1 MRFTQGPSR
10 HTGFEM
16 VEVPVKMYVAK
27 FMATAKAAARPM
39 ALLPSPVKEKAL
51 GAMADRLLADE
62 DRILAA
68 NRQDIESIAK
78 SLEGETNKD
87 TVREA
92 VERVRMTAESVAELA
107 EVLRQVAAQPDPVGE
122 VTRMWRRPNGMQ
134 VSRVRV
140 PIGVI
145 GVITD
150 LGPRALVESA
160 ALCLKAGNVCVF
172 RGGVEAF
179 RTNTAVAASLTAA
192 AAEAGL
198 PGGALSFV
206 ERTEREAALEILRMT
221 KHLDAVIPRGGAG
234 LRRIV
239 AEQSRLP
246 VLCHD
251 GGVSHIY
258 VDENADQPL
267 AQNIVV
273 NSKLQRPGA
282 ANSADTLL
290 VHQSVARTLLPGLLR
305 RLLDE
310 FKVDVRGCPKTIA
323 LTGIQAMTGHK
334 AVEPAT
340 EEDWGRQFQARAM
353 TVKVV
358 KDMDEAL
365 EHIARYGPG
374 QTDTIVTRD
383 YAAALRFSRE
393 ADSGAVLINA
403 STREHEGEEFG
414 LGPAMGISVG
424 RVHARGP
431 IGLEGLT
438 CEKYVVLGTG
448 QLRQPHPVPTTY
460 EDAIMLKRPS

>member
-1 MRFTQGPSR
+1 
-10 HTGFEM
+10 M
-16 VEVPVKMYVAK
+16 VEMPVKMYVAK
-27 FMATAKAAARPM
+27 LMAKAKDAARPM
-39 ALLPSPVKEKAL
+39 ALLSGPVKDKAL
-51 GAMADRLLADE
+51 GAMADHLLADE
-62 DRILAA
+62 EWLLTA
-68 NRQDIESIAK
+68 NREDLDSIAK

-92 VERVRMTAESVAELA
+92 VERVRLTGEALAELA
-107 EVLRQVAAQPDPVGE
+107 ESLRRVAVLPDPVGE

-172 RGGVEAF
+172 RGGAEAF
-179 RTNTAVAASLTAA
+179 RTNGAVAASLAAA

-198 PGGALSFV
+198 PAGALSFV
-206 ERTEREAALEILRMT
+206 ERTEREAALELLRMT
-221 KHLDAVIPRGGAG
+221 KHLDAIIPRGGAG
-234 LRRIV
+234 LRRTV
-239 AEQSRLP
+239 VEQSRLP

-251 GGVSHIY
+251 GGVCHIY
-258 VDENADQPL
+258 VDADADQPL

-290 VHQSVARTLLPGLLR
+290 VHQAVARTLLPGLLR

-310 FKVDVRGCPKTIA
+310 FKVDVRGCPKTVA
-323 LTGIQAMTGHK
+323 LTGTQAMTGHK

-340 EEDWGRQFQARAM
+340 EEDWGRQFQSRTIAI
-353 TVKVV
+353 KLV

-365 EHIARYGPG
+365 DHIARYGPG

-383 YAAALRFSRE
+383 YAAALRFARE

-414 LGPAMGISVG
+414 LGPAIGISVG

-431 IGLEGLT
+431 LGVEGLT

-448 QLRQPHPVPTTY
+448 QLRQPHPVPVTY